1 MCAGR
6 RSARGSR
13 RAAGRAAGRPAAAG
27 AARQAPAISR
37 RLRAARPPPR
47 SAPFPSVHHAEA
59 EANSGTLMAPSPS
72 LDSGRPEK
80 PRRRH
85 RVPPRGAARGHQRR
99 RDHRRVA
106 PAVCRRPRSPGARV
120 PGWRRGRS
128 WMAAVSRRA
137 EAVSGGRR
145 RAGRHIPGRRR
156 TRASWASSLATPLA
170 RASVAAA
177 PAWTRPLPRPR
188 ARSGP
193 RTTPPRAAGWGRAPD
208 PQAGL
213 AAAATGGRLGRGG
226 RRAGSHGGSL
236 LEGQVRQGQFGPKL
250 LLNT

>member
-1 MCAGR
+1 VCAGR
-6 RSARGSR
+6 RRARGSR
-13 RAAGRAAGRPAAAG
+13 RAAGRPAAAG
-27 AARQAPAISR
+27 AARQAPAVSR
-37 RLRAARPPPR
+37 WLRAACPPPR

-85 RVPPRGAARGHQRR
+85 RVPPRGAARGH
-99 RDHRRVA
+99 HRRVA

-145 RAGRHIPGRRR
+145 RAGRRVPGRRR

-177 PAWTRPLPRPR
+177 PASWAPDDSSTRGGMGAGAGSAGGGSRRRRRGQAR
-188 ARSGP
+188 AWGATCGIAWGFPS
-193 RTTPPRAAGWGRAPD
+193 GRASE
-208 PQAGL
+208 AG
-213 AAAATGGRLGRGG
+213 AIWSKIATKYLTPGTLTV
-226 RRAGSHGGSL
+226 AG
-236 LEGQVRQGQFGPKL
+236 
-250 LLNT
+250 